1 MIRHIRVGEAEAV
14 ARMSHAL
21 AAHHG
26 DEAALEAG
34 RLAELVA
41 SGWLQV
47 LVAERSGILVG
58 YASLVRTVKTHM
70 GDCGLHLDNLYVRSR
85 SRGQG
90 IGTALL
96 TAARKE
102 AKRQGCAQLS
112 IGTAPGNDAAARL
125 YLAAG
130 FAERPHKGRAFAV
143 AL

>member
-26 DEAALEAG
+26 DEGALEAG

-41 SGWLQV
+41 AGWLQV
-47 LVAERSGILVG
+47 LVAERSGTLVG
-58 YASLVRTVKTHM
+58 YAALVRTLKTHK
-70 GDCGLHLDNLYVRSR
+70 GVCGLHLDNLYVRTR

-90 IGTALL
+90 IGRALL
-96 TAARKE
+96 AAAREE
-102 AKRQGCAQLS
+102 ALRQGCSALT
-112 IGTAPGNDAAARL
+112 IGTAEGNSAAARL
-125 YLAAG
+125 YLAEG
-130 FAERPHKGRAFAV
+130 FAEKHRIGRAFAL